1 MAQRLTIDEVRHV
14 AKLARL
20 RLTDQQLSRYRD
32 QLSTILDHIAKIS
45 ELDVENVE
53 PLTHPSDLTTRL
65 DEDTVGP
72 SLPVEKVLGLAPS
85 TELGFL
91 SVPKVL
97 GLQED
102 A

>member
-1 MAQRLTIDEVRHV
+1 MLIVAPSGTMNCAMDGRTFNFSSAVWIDSGIT
-14 AKLARL
+14 AA
-20 RLTDQQLSRYRD
+20 
-32 QLSTILDHIAKIS
+32 

-53 PLTHPSDLTTRL
+53 PLTHPSDLTNRL
-65 DEDTVGP
+65 DEDTVGE

-97 GLQED
+97 GDQED

>member
-1 MAQRLTIDEVRHV
+1 MAERLTIDEVRQV

-20 RLTDQQLSRYRD
+20 SLTDRQLQRYRD
-32 QLSTILDHIAKIS
+32 QLSTVLDHIAKIS

-53 PLTHPSDLTTRL
+53 PLAHPSDLTTRL
-65 DEDTVGP
+65 DEDKVGE
-72 SLPVEKVLGLAPS
+72 SLPVETVLGLAPS
-85 TELGFL
+85 TELNFL

-97 GLQED
+97 DDQED

>member
-1 MAQRLTIDEVRHV
+1 MAERLTIDEVRHV

-20 RLTDQQLSRYRD
+20 RLTDQQLQRYRD
-32 QLSTILDHIAKIS
+32 QLSTVLGHIAKIS

-53 PLTHPSDLTTRL
+53 PLTHPSALNTRL
-65 DEDTVGP
+65 DQDKVGE
-72 SLPVEKVLGLAPS
+72 SLPVETVLELAPS
-85 TELGFL
+85 TELDFL

-97 GLQED
+97 DDQED